1 MHDSGNGGDAQHGG
15 HTPNNGL
22 TEICSLG
29 LVRTSLILNIHV
41 IHRIHKWRPRGTIWF
56 RMHENEAW

>member
-1 MHDSGNGGDAQHGG
+1 MVIMANGIARGRGDDDGGVAQHGG

-29 LVRTSLILNIHV
+29 LLRISLILDIHGM
-41 IHRIHKWRPRGTIWF
+41 I
-56 RMHENEAW
+56 N